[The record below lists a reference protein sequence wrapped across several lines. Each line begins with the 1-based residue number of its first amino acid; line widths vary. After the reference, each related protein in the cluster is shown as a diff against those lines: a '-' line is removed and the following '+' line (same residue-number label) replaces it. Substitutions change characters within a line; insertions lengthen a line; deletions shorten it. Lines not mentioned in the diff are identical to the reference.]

1 MISLDDRVSL
11 SVLEKQARVIRI
23 LKGHGR
29 SGIVKDDGYVS
40 SSLILSERFPF
51 ISFIMLPGVKA
62 KVKGSTAEVEGKFR
76 LPLGGFHL
84 RGLRFE
90 DMFKRGLR

>member
-1 MISLDDRVSL
+1 MFRNGSGD
-11 SVLEKQARVIRI
+11 
-23 LKGHGR
+23 GR

-51 ISFIMLPGVKA
+51 ISFIMLPRVKVRVRGERA
-62 KVKGSTAEVEGKFR
+62 EAEVKLC
-76 LPLGGFHL
+76 LPLGGLHL

-90 DMFKRGLR
+90 DMFERGLR